1 MKTLILFSIAII
13 AAFSFSAC
21 TTVEDRREPSH
32 VTTTTTEE
40 TTLRHP
46 VLGTTLGT
54 TETKTTRS
62 Y

>member
-1 MKTLILFSIAII
+1 MKTLILFSLAIA

-21 TTVEDRREPSH
+21 TTVEDRHEPSH
-32 VTTTTTEE
+32 TSTTTTEE

-46 VLGTTLGT
+46 VLGTSLGT
-54 TETKTTRS
+54 TETRTTHS